1 MIAVRRSLPSSDDV
15 LVIAFQGEPGAYSEA
30 AAIEMYGSS
39 SKTVPCKTFS
49 LVFETVVQGL
59 ATHGLVPIENSLAG
73 SIHKNYDLLLHHD
86 LYIVAEYHLRVR
98 HCLMT
103 LPGVKLEE
111 VREVYS
117 HPQALAQCES
127 FLNQLPDVKCFP
139 SADTAGSARWIMESG
154 MREAAAVASR
164 RAAEVYAMQVQVEG
178 IEDDPAN
185 YTRFIALACE
195 PGDPGPASKTS
206 VVFTLPHRPG
216 ALHDTLGVF
225 AKRGIDLTKIES
237 RPLVGKPWEYLFYLD
252 FIGAPAQPE
261 IVDAISELE
270 RLSGFMRILGAYPRH
285 AWRPGDS
292 IHEAAADLAAPES
305 EPDQL

>member
-1 MIAVRRSLPSSDDV
+1 MVAVRRSLPSSGDG
-15 LVIAFQGEPGAYSEA
+15 LTIAFQGEPGAYSEA
-30 AAIEMYGSS
+30 ASLAMYGSEA
-39 SKTVPCKTFS
+39 KTVPCETFS

-59 ATHGLVPIENSLAG
+59 ATRGLVPIENSLAG
-73 SIHKNYDLLLHHD
+73 SIHKNYDLLLRYELH
-86 LYIVAEYHLRVR
+86 IVAEYHLRVR

-111 VREVYS
+111 VMEVYS
-117 HPQALAQCES
+117 HPQALAQCKE
-127 FLNQLPDVKCFP
+127 FLSQLSDVKCLP

-154 MREAAAVASR
+154 MRKAAAIASR
-164 RAAEVYAMQVQVEG
+164 RAADVYTMQIQAEG

-195 PGDPGPASKTS
+195 PGDPGPESKTS

-216 ALHDTLGVF
+216 ALHDALGVF

-252 FIGAPAQPE
+252 FAGAPVQPDIGE
-261 IVDAISELE
+261 AISELE

-292 IHEAAADLAAPES
+292 IHGAAVDLAAPES
-305 EPDQL
+305 EPG